1 MALID
6 RTPWQLSLD
15 REDTAVL
22 KALAMAGIL
31 AHNFLHQVSPAPLE
45 NEFNF
50 YGLRAF
56 WRMLSIAVAYPAE
69 IPHVVLSFFGHYGL
83 TAPDD

>member
-6 RTPWQLSLD
+6 RTPWRLSLD

-22 KALAMAGIL
+22 KALAMAGIV
-31 AHNFLHQVSPAPLE
+31 AHSFLHQVSPAPLE

-56 WRMLSIAVAYPAE
+56 WRM
-69 IPHVVLSFFGHYGL
+69 VVRTTFGFCLFGARL
-83 TAPDD
+83 DAGASKPPDH